1 MMSSVLSLS
10 KGRTLHNAITDVP
23 GIKVGHATNLE
34 ALTGCTVVLCEDG
47 AVGGVD
53 QRGGAPGTRETD
65 ALYPMHLVQR
75 AHAVVLAGGSAFGLE
90 AATGVV
96 RYLEERGV
104 GFDTRVA
111 KVPIVPAAILFDLSL
126 GDSKVRPDAAM
137 GYAACQ
143 AASDGPVAEG
153 NVGAGTGATVGKILG
168 LGQAMKSGLGTASV
182 HLGSVLSLSKG
193 GGLLVGA
200 IVAVNA
206 FGDVIDPR
214 TGEILA
220 GARALGG
227 GGAFAN
233 TLAVM
238 KTLVGKAI
246 LRFADR
252 GNTVIG
258 VVATNARL
266 NKEEAN
272 IVARMAHDGLA
283 RAIRPSHTM
292 FDGDTIFALA
302 TGKKKADVNTV
313 GAYAA
318 EMMATA
324 IVRAVKAAEGVGELP
339 AWRDVVDK
347 RLNLFNKMRQSRGR
361 PRFPTRS
368 PAEWMNG
375 KGPRAG

>member
-1 MMSSVLSLS
+1 MR
-10 KGRTLHNAITDVP
+10 RTLHNTITDVP

-34 ALTGCTVVLCEDG
+34 ALTGCTVVLCEEG

-65 ALYPMHLVQR
+65 ALYPMHLVQK
-75 AHAVVLAGGSAFGLE
+75 AHAVVLSGGSAFGLE
-90 AATGVV
+90 TATGVV
-96 RYLEERGV
+96 RYLEERGI

-126 GDSKVRPDAAM
+126 GDPKVRPDAAM

-143 AASDGPVAEG
+143 AATDGPVAEG

-168 LGQAMKSGLGTASV
+168 LGQAMKSGLGTASAN
-182 HLGSVLSLSKG
+182 LG

-206 FGDVIDPR
+206 FGDVVDPK

-220 GARALGG
+220 GARALRGG
-227 GGAFAN
+227 GFAD
-233 TLAVM
+233 TLVVM
-238 KTLVGKAI
+238 RSLVGKTI
-246 LRFADR
+246 LRFAAR

-266 NKEEAN
+266 SKEEAN

-283 RAIRPSHTM
+283 RAVRPAHTM
-292 FDGDTIFALA
+292 LDGDTIFALA
-302 TGKKKADVNTV
+302 TGKKKADVNIV

-318 EMMATA
+318 EAMATA
-324 IVRAVKAAEGVGELP
+324 IVRAVKAAEGIGGLP
-339 AWRDVVDK
+339 AWRDYC
-347 RLNLFNKMRQSRGR
+347 S
-361 PRFPTRS
+361 S
-368 PAEWMNG
+368 
-375 KGPRAG
+375 